1 MLRKRGNATSDE
13 YLPCS
18 SAPIRLV
25 SFADVLDQ
33 PRAVEALRR
42 ALASGRVA
50 HAYLVYG
57 PDGVGK
63 KALALAFAQ
72 ALLCDRNAP
81 GGDACGV
88 CNGCLKVRK
97 LAHPDLHVVLPLPSD
112 ADEDDV
118 KARLARLADEPYA
131 ALSPS
136 LRKKDD
142 GAGKQAFHSTERMN
156 EEVRR
161 PMVYQPLE
169 AKHKVAILVDV
180 DVMRPEAANAFLKL
194 LEEPSEG
201 AVFILTTSRTDR
213 VLPTILS
220 RCQPLRLDALAD
232 DAVAAALVARAG
244 VPAAE
249 AAVLAPMAGGSMA
262 RALELAADPDVATQ
276 RELVLRFFR
285 YAFVRKPEQAAV
297 LDDVAALSREGFK
310 RFCDLALHFAHD
322 LVRYRTLGPTA
333 VLANADQRSAVE
345 GFVGNLPHADLHGM
359 VERLEEA
366 RSLVERNV
374 SLSLVVRVLAVRLG
388 EAMHYGPCAPVFVP
402 LAA

>member
-1 MLRKRGNATSDE
+1 MEAGKRGVGQLSSR
-13 YLPCS
+13 LPPL
-18 SAPIRLV
+18 SACLV
-25 SFADVLDQ
+25 PFADVLDQ

-42 ALASGRVA
+42 ALASQRVA

-57 PDGVGK
+57 PDGAGK

-72 ALLCDRNAP
+72 ALLCDAGAP
-81 GGDACGV
+81 GGDACGA
-88 CNGCLKVRK
+88 CTGCRK
-97 LAHPDLHVVLPLPSD
+97 ARTLTHPDLHVVLPLPSD

-131 ALSPS
+131 ALAPS
-136 LRKKDD
+136 LRKKDEN
-142 GAGKQAFHSTERMN
+142 AGKQAFHSIERMN

-161 PMVYQPLE
+161 PMVYRPLE

-194 LEEPSEG
+194 LEEPSDG
-201 AVFILTTSRTDR
+201 AVFLLTTSRPDR

-232 DAVAAALVARAG
+232 ETVAAALAARAG
-244 VPAAE
+244 VSQAE

-262 RALELAADPDVATQ
+262 RALELAADPDVAAQ
-276 RELVLRFFR
+276 RDLVLRYFR
-285 YAFVRKPEQAAV
+285 YAFARKPEQAAV

-310 RFCDLALHFAHD
+310 RFCDLALRFAHD
-322 LVRYRTLGPTA
+322 LVRFRTLGPSAT
-333 VLANADQRSAVE
+333 LANADQRAAVE
-345 GFVGNLPHADLHGM
+345 GFVRNLPHANLDGV

-374 SLSLVVRVLAVRLG
+374 SSSLVVRVLAARLG
-388 EAMHYGPCAPVFVP
+388 EAMHTGRSTPVFVP